1 MTERLPLFFL
11 LASHLFV
18 SGILSTSI
26 LTIENKCNNTI
37 WPVLFSWQPSQVS
50 TSGFALRSGEALVI
64 DAPSSWNGLISAR
77 TLCSNSTGKFRCI
90 TGDCESGEI
99 ECPGKYSWAPVTYLY
114 FKINDGGTNSYKIS
128 LEYGYNL
135 PVRVSPSQST
145 SGTCMSS
152 GCMVD
157 LDKTCPDNLKKFSG
171 GNLNACSSACQ
182 KSGSSEDCCTGSF
195 KSKQTC
201 KPSQYVQNFE
211 RACPS
216 AYTYAF
222 GDNNIIFTCSNTTNY
237 VITFCP
243 SSIPNIT
250 SSSMAPLPEPKDN
263 SQRKIKAILGGL
275 LAAVV
280 VLIIIVVIAVVVRAK
295 NARKKSVFSEE
306 NSQMRRKKKSQSYI
320 PMISESE
327 LLLSILFCRLKK
339 Q

>member
-1 MTERLPLFFL
+1 MTEKLPLFFL

-18 SGILSTSI
+18 SGVLSTSI
-26 LTIENKCNNTI
+26 LSIENKCKNTI
-37 WPVLFSWQPSQVS
+37 WPVLYSWRSTAVS
-50 TSGFALRSGEALVI
+50 TTGFALKRGETRDI
-64 DAPSSWNGLISAR
+64 DAPSSWYGLISAR
-77 TLCSNSTGKFRCI
+77 TLCSNSTGYFTCV
-90 TGDCESGEI
+90 TGDCESGQI
-99 ECPGKYSWAPVTYLY
+99 ECNVSYGWSPVTYVY
-114 FKINDGGTNSYKIS
+114 FNIDDGGTNTYKIS
-128 LEYGYNL
+128 LKYGYNL
-135 PVRVSPSQST
+135 PVTVSPSPSQST

-157 LDKTCPDNLKKFSG
+157 LNKTCPDNLKKFSG
-171 GNLNACSSACQ
+171 GTLIACASACQ
-182 KSGSSEDCCTGSF
+182 ESGSYEDCCTHSF
-195 KSKQTC
+195 NSKQTC
-201 KPSQYVQNFE
+201 KPTQYVQNFE
-211 RACPS
+211 RDCPS

-222 GDNNIIFTCSNTTNY
+222 GDNNSIFTCSNTTDY

-250 SSSMAPLPEPKDN
+250 GSSMAPLPEPKVHK
-263 SQRKIKAILGGL
+263 SQRKLKAILGG

-295 NARKKSVFSEE
+295 NARKKSVFNNE
-306 NSQMRRKKKSQSYI
+306 NGQMRSQSFI